1 LVKKRMIEAQ
11 RGGTHKSNLAKL
23 LVTFSISSR
32 HGIDVQQNLGYAK
45 DEFDILAAANS
56 LDQDALAAIF
66 DEYAPAIYKYLL
78 RLGVYPQEADQIV
91 GDVFARL
98 LDKITE
104 GKGPRTNL
112 RSYLFQIA
120 YHLAVDHARERQRT
134 APLDMAESAN
144 KESKPVQSRAEEK
157 MLLEKLFIVMER
169 ELTED
174 QRNVIVLRFQE
185 DFSLKETAE
194 VLGKN
199 VNAVKALQNRGIDKL
214 RQAMDRLNE
223 EI

>member
-1 LVKKRMIEAQ
+1 M
-11 RGGTHKSNLAKL
+11 
-23 LVTFSISSR
+23 
-32 HGIDVQQNLGYAK
+32 K
-45 DEFDILAAANS
+45 DEIDILAAANS

-98 LDKITE
+98 LDKLAE
-104 GKGPRTNL
+104 GKGPRSNL

-120 YHLAVDHARERQRT
+120 YHLAVDHARERRRT
-134 APLDMAESAN
+134 ASLDMADSVNDEN
-144 KESKPVQSRAEEK
+144 KPVQSRAEEK
-157 MLLEKLFIVMER
+157 MLLAKLSSVMER

-174 QRNVIVLRFQE
+174 QRSVIVLRFQE

-194 VLGKN
+194 ILGKT

-214 RQAMDRLNE
+214 RQVMGRLSG

>member
-134 APLDMAESAN
+134 ASLDMADSVNDEN
-144 KESKPVQSRAEEK
+144 KPVQSRAEEK
-157 MLLEKLFIVMER
+157 MMLEKLSSVMER

-174 QRNVIVLRFQE
+174 QRSVIVLRFQE

-194 VLGKN
+194 ILGKN

-214 RQAMDRLNE
+214 RQAMGRLSE
-223 EI
+223 EF